1 MTRLRAR
8 TFTFARM
15 LALGLA
21 VVLGLSIVVLGGP
34 GQTPASAYTPG
45 RMLDFNGW
53 PVGTF
58 QLANGQFVYC
68 VEPGAN
74 PPNQTQQWADVVDEL
89 RGYSIDMSD
98 VTGWSGQ
105 VSTAPISG
113 EPLRRI
119 NYVLSTHGDTQS
131 ADTAVAV
138 QFAIWMLREGAGEAA
153 WLAHHIAWVE
163 QHGGMSQMNAARALV
178 AEAIAIA
185 LPPSPPSPTAL
196 HLREEGDFG
205 EGVVAYP
212 AGATELRISGGA
224 FADGST
230 VMTLDGSAAGEVSW
244 RAHLHPSGWQR
255 LNHVRVSG
263 SWSLPSRGWP
273 AQLEVYPSLVP
284 EEQTLSWAVG
294 PVSETYSGEWAP
306 VEIAIDTQFSPV
318 LSTQVV
324 ERWLPRERTPF
335 ADRVTLSVGE
345 DSAPWAQRVHGEG
358 GYTFAPIVANGV
370 VYGPFNRP
378 QTLSDSVP
386 VGAPIAGTAR
396 LVADRGPGSYEIT
409 SAHVPDESGYY
420 YWVWE
425 VAETTQLPE
434 VRSAQ
439 LLAADYRFTDRFGLV
454 EEGHV
459 TATRLRWNTELLSN
473 EVTID
478 QLHLTDRLTATLHG
492 GAWLRDET
500 GARIPARIRL
510 SVYESSQ
517 MPRQQS
523 ELPVGAQ
530 EIARGF
536 IEVNAPNRT
545 ITSDPIALPEGTRG
559 WVTIRACLVAEDQ
572 QERWRGYVEEWCDDY
587 GVPAETARIVVPES
601 LAITGGAGIEALAI
615 GGFTILV
622 TGVALLVVS
631 RVRRPRA

>member
-1 MTRLRAR
+1 MTRLRVR

-15 LALGLA
+15 LALGLS
-21 VVLGLSIVVLGGP
+21 VVLGLSLVALGGA

-89 RGYSIDMSD
+89 RGYSIGMSD

-105 VSTAPISG
+105 VSTTPISG

-153 WLAHHIAWVE
+153 WLSHHIAWVE
-163 QHGGMSQMNAARALV
+163 QYGGMSHMNAARALV
-178 AEAIAIA
+178 AEAIASA

-205 EGVVAYP
+205 EGVVTYP
-212 AGATELRISGGA
+212 AGATELRITGGT
-224 FADGST
+224 FVDGST
-230 VMTLDGSAAGEVSW
+230 VMRLDGSAAGEARW

-255 LNHVRVSG
+255 LNPVRVSG

-284 EEQTLSWAVG
+284 QEQTLSWAVG
-294 PVSETYSGEWAP
+294 PVDETHSGEWAP
-306 VEIAIDTQFSPV
+306 VELAIDTQFSPV
-318 LSTQVV
+318 LSTRVV
-324 ERWLPRERTPF
+324 ERWLPREGTPF

-345 DSAPWAQRVHGEG
+345 DSAPWAQRDSGEG
-358 GYTFAPIVANGV
+358 SFTFAPIVANGV

-378 QTLSDSVP
+378 QTPSDAVP
-386 VGAPIAGTAR
+386 LGAPIAGTAR
-396 LVADRGPGSYEIT
+396 LVADRGPGSYDVT
-409 SAHVPDESGYY
+409 STHIPDESGYY

-425 VAETTQLPE
+425 IAETAQLPE

-439 LLAADYRFTDRFGLV
+439 LLAADYHFTDEFGLV

-459 TATRLRWNTELLSN
+459 TATRLRFATELLSN
-473 EVTID
+473 EVTIE
-478 QLHLTDRLTATLHG
+478 QLQLTDRLTVSLHG

-500 GARIPARIRL
+500 GSRIPARIRL
-510 SVYESSQ
+510 SVYASSLL
-517 MPRQQS
+517 PRQQS
-523 ELPVGAQ
+523 EIPVGAQ

-536 IEVNAPNRT
+536 VEVNAPNRT
-545 ITSDPIALPEGTRG
+545 VISDPIGLPVGTRG

-572 QERWRGYVEEWCDDY
+572 PEQWRGYVEEWCDDY
-587 GVPAETARIVVPES
+587 GVPAETARIVEPEA
-601 LAITGGAGIEALAI
+601 LAITGGAGIESLAV
-615 GGFTILV
+615 GGITILV
-622 TGVALLVVS
+622 TGIVLLGVS
-631 RVRRPRA
+631 RVRRSRA